1 MTLYEIDTQITALI
15 DPETGEIADYEQ
27 FEQLQM
33 DREKKLENIGL
44 WIKDLR
50 AEAAA
55 VKEEAR
61 SLTDRAK
68 AAENKADRLETYLE
82 YALQGEKFSTPKL
95 SVSWRKSVAAAFD
108 TDEASFC
115 AAHPNYTVTK
125 VEVKPDKKSLLS
137 DLKKGVHIDGAYLE
151 ERMNIQVK

>member
-1 MTLYEIDTQITALI
+1 MTLYEIDSRITALI
-15 DPETGEIADYEQ
+15 DPETGEIADFEQ
-27 FEQLQM
+27 FERLQM

-68 AAENKADRLETYLE
+68 AAENKADRLEQYLE
-82 YALQGEKFSTPKL
+82 YALQGERFSTPRL
-95 SVSWRKSVAAAFD
+95 SVSWRKSMAAAIE
-108 TDEASFC
+108 DEPAFC

-125 VEVKPDKKSLLS
+125 VEVKPDRKSLLA
-137 DLKKGVHIDGAYLE
+137 DLKKGVQISGAVLE
-151 ERMNIQVK
+151 ERINIQVK

>member
-1 MTLYEIDTQITALI
+1 MTLYEIDTRITALI

-95 SVSWRKSVAAAFD
+95 SVSWRKSMAAAIE
-108 TDEASFC
+108 DEAAFC
-115 AAHPNYTVTK
+115 EAHPNYTIVKT
-125 VEVKPDKKSLLS
+125 EVKPDRKSLLA
-137 DLKKGVHIDGAYLE
+137 DLKKGVHVEGAVLE